1 MPICGC
7 SVALFSKSFHFQMR
21 KTAILLLG
29 LPALLF
35 LTGCKSQESAYRQAY
50 EKAKSQET
58 TTVEEQP
65 VAVTP
70 VVEETPVVAVTP
82 VTDNS
87 DTRTIDG
94 EVSVLKGD
102 DLKTYSVVVGSF
114 VTQVN
119 AEGLM
124 ERLQGNGYAAR
135 VIKTNETINGHTG
148 WYRVIAASFDDKASS
163 VQSRDAL
170 RSEFPDAWL
179 LYRK

>member
-1 MPICGC
+1 MK
-7 SVALFSKSFHFQMR
+7 KSS
-21 KTAILLLG
+21 ILLLLLPG
-29 LPALLF
+29 LLV

-50 EKAKSQET
+50 EKAKSQES
-58 TTVEEQP
+58 TTVEEQT

-87 DTRTIDG
+87 DTRTIEG

-102 DLKTYSVVVGSF
+102 NLKTYSVVVGSF

-124 ERLQGNGYAAR
+124 ERLQSNGYAAR

-148 WYRVIAASFDDKASS
+148 WYRVIAASYDDKASS

-170 RSEFPDAWL
+170 RSDFPDAWL